1 MRFIVCMV
9 LALYSLST
17 LAQTDKGLQNQL
29 MKLAE
34 QNMQVR
40 QSLEKYASGKVPQA
54 LQSVVTEI
62 DNLHTR
68 TLKEIVT
75 LHGWPSKNKVGEKGI
90 QATFLLIQNS
100 QDLAFQQDMLP
111 LIIQSFIDKEGIT
124 GQDVAQF
131 TDNVSL
137 KLGKKQV
144 FGTQAELIDG
154 KVIFAPIENKDS
166 VDQLR
171 DQMGMKS
178 LAEYKKGLEVFYSSE
193 NITDSDL

>member
-1 MRFIVCMV
+1 MV